1 MKELFNEEELEL
13 IEKYTG
19 KKEDQILIGGRD
31 EEPVHIKID
40 NLDEVDE
47 ILYDI
52 L

>member
-1 MKELFNEEELEL
+1 MKELFSEEELEL

-19 KKEDQILIGGRD
+19 KKEDQILIGD
-31 EEPVHIKID
+31 EDDKPTHIKID